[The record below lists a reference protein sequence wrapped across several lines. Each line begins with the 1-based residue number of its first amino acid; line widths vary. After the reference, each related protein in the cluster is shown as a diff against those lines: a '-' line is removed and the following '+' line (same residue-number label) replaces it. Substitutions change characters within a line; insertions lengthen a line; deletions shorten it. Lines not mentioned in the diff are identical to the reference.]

1 MFMNTFACISTL
13 LRSLQKTGVYKKILW
28 FKSFQ
33 MKDARGPWTTHGQW
47 EQQQSGWFMMD
58 GCIAVMIRSKYSI
71 LKVKSNDAD
80 VYLITE

>member
-1 MFMNTFACISTL
+1 
-13 LRSLQKTGVYKKILW
+13 
-28 FKSFQ
+28 

-58 GCIAVMIRSKYSI
+58 ECIADMIRSKHSI